1 VPTLSESFGDFEQ
14 GTLGH
19 RSAVQPQM
27 RTAPLLLALLLAGCA
42 RVTPAGPAAPPDSPV
57 SSTPGTSPAP
67 GPTALPVSPRP
78 GLVDV
83 RPHIWD
89 RVEILGPRTLRL
101 EFYGGI
107 EECEGVDRVEV
118 DQAPHAVTVTLFVG
132 RVPTAE
138 ACIEIAVLKSIEV
151 ELEEPLA
158 GREVVDGAAG
168 T

>member
-1 VPTLSESFGDFEQ
+1 MK
-14 GTLGH
+14 
-19 RSAVQPQM
+19 R
-27 RTAPLLLALLLAGCA
+27 LLVILPFLLAGCA
-42 RVTPAGPAAPPDSPV
+42 RATSTGPTAQPPDSPV
-57 SSTPGTSPAP
+57 GSTPGTPAP

-89 RVEILGPRTLRL
+89 RLAILGPRTLRL

-107 EECEGVDRVEV
+107 EECEGVDRVDV
-118 DQAPHAVTVTLFVG
+118 DEATDAVTVTLFVG

-168 T
+168 S